1 MMSRPSLLVPL
12 ATSLVAL
19 TSPVASRA
27 ADAGST
33 TDQGGAPEALQQLRE
48 ELRQEKLRM
57 QALEERLAADEAAQ
71 ARQQASAQSSPPASA
86 QAGTTAAAAAA
97 PAGAARTTSGASPA
111 AAADPNAL
119 SGSFGATGYTLRSA
133 DGANVIHFRGNV
145 SLDGRFFSDSYT
157 PITADT
163 FLVRRLRPTLE
174 GTLDNNIDFRI
185 MPDFAQGKTIL
196 QDGWANVRFEPWLA
210 LQFGKFKA
218 PGGLERLQL
227 EQFGRFIEAS
237 LTSDLEPY
245 RDLGVKLGGAIGK
258 GVLTYDVGV
267 FDGAVDAGSTDSN
280 TVPDQDSTG
289 KFTWDGRLFARP
301 FLPTD
306 YLGLRGLGF
315 GVAETYVRVTGVD
328 TASTTTSLLAS
339 YKTTGQQSM
348 FSYRGNTATGGT
360 FNNATIAAG
369 MERRVIP
376 QFYYYYRFLGFL
388 GEYVD
393 EAQQVQRDLTAT
405 SNRLATLH
413 NSAWQVQA
421 AWFLTGEDEAYDST
435 TPRNDFRFGHGGTG
449 AWELVARY
457 HQISFDPAAFIDGS
471 SSFANPATAPR
482 SARAIGTGVNWYLDR
497 NFKIQLDYEVT
508 RFEGGATGGNRPS
521 ERVLTSQF
529 AMIF

>member
-1 MMSRPSLLVPL
+1 MLRLPLLVPL
-12 ATSLVAL
+12 AASLLAL
-19 TSPVASRA
+19 ATPIASRA
-27 ADAGST
+27 ADPGPAA
-33 TDQGGAPEALQQLRE
+33 DQEGAPESLQQLRE

-57 QALEERLAADEAAQ
+57 QALEQRLAADEAAQ
-71 ARQQASAQSSPPASA
+71 ASAQAGTQAGTQASAQSS
-86 QAGTTAAAAAA
+86 TTAGAGPA
-97 PAGAARTTSGASPA
+97 PAGAVGNVPGSRPA
-111 AAADPNAL
+111 VAADSNAL
-119 SGSFGATGYTLRSA
+119 TGSFGPLGYTLQSA

-196 QDGWANVRFEPWLA
+196 QDGWANVRFEPWLG

-218 PGGLERLQL
+218 PAGLERLQL

-237 LTSDLEPY
+237 LTADLEPY
-245 RDLGVKLGGAIGK
+245 RDLGVKIGGSIGK
-258 GVLTYDVGV
+258 GVLTYDAGV
-267 FDGAVDAGSTDSN
+267 FDGSVDAGSTDSN
-280 TVPDQDSTG
+280 TVPDEDATG
-289 KFTWDGRLFARP
+289 KFTWEGRVFARP

-306 YLGLRGLGF
+306 YRALRGLGF
-315 GVAETYVRVTGVD
+315 GVAETYVRVTGID
-328 TASTTTSLLAS
+328 TATTTTSLLAS

-348 FSYRGNTATGGT
+348 FSYRGDTATGGT

-369 MERRVIP
+369 LERRVIP

-405 SNRLATLH
+405 SDRLATLH
-413 NSAWQVQA
+413 NSAWQIQT
-421 AWFLTGEDEAYDST
+421 AWFLTGEDEAYDSAA
-435 TPRNDFRFGHGGTG
+435 PRSDFRFGHGGTG

-457 HQISFDPAAFIDGS
+457 HEISFDPAAFIDGS